1 MSSFFKTK
9 NGAVLEAFGDCKD
22 DLQTQCTPLSAFDSS
37 LEGKEKHV
45 PVLTMNGNTLLVA
58 VGSTAHPMLPGH
70 FIEWIYVKTDRGA
83 YRKNLRAGEEPKAFF
98 TLEEGEKVVE
108 AYSYCN
114 LHGLWKAD

>member
-9 NGAVLEAFGDCKD
+9 NGVILESFSDCKD
-22 DLQTQCTPLSAFDSS
+22 DIGTQCSPLSAFDSS

-45 PVLTMNGNTLLVA
+45 PIAKMDGNTLLVA
-58 VGSTAHPMLPGH
+58 VGSTPHPMLPAH

-83 YRKNLRAGEEPKAFF
+83 YRKNLRPGEEPKAQFM
-98 TLEEGEKVVE
+98 LEEGEKVLEV
-108 AYSYCN
+108 YSYCN